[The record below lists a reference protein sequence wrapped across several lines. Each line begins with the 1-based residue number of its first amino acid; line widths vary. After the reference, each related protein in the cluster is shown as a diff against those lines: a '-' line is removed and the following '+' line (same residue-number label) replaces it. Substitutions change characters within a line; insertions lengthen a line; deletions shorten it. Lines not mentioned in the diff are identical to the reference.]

1 MARLRLFIA
10 VEIDAAVRQNVVS
23 LQRTLGLAAPSVKW
37 VEPHNLHVT
46 VLFLGEVED
55 RELHGLFKMLTKV
68 CAKVAAFDLRLGGV
82 GAFPTPR
89 RPKTLWAGV
98 TTGAEKLQG
107 LYAAIEE
114 PLIDLGSYRQEERA
128 YTPHLTLGRV
138 TGDDDGEALALE
150 LPKQTAWTGGQMEVT
165 ELAIYTSESRKTG
178 YEYTVVGRAPLAAGD

>member
-1 MARLRLFIA
+1 MTA
-10 VEIDAAVRQNVVS
+10 
-23 LQRTLGLAAPSVKW
+23 
-37 VEPHNLHVT
+37 
-46 VLFLGEVED
+46 
-55 RELHGLFKMLTKV
+55 KV
-68 CAKVAAFDLRLGGV
+68 CAKAAAFDLRLGGV
-82 GAFPTPR
+82 GAFPTSR

-150 LPKQTAWTGGQMEVT
+150 LPKQMGWTGGQMEVT